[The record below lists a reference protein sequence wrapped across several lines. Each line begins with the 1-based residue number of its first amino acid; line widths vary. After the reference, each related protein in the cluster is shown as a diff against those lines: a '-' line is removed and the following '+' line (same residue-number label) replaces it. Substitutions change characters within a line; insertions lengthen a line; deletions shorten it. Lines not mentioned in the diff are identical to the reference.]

1 MEEASRQRKE
11 RLEALRKRKLDSD
24 TNKNDAEEDSNNIEN
39 PILKFRNYTP
49 INEDIKSISTVNIA
63 TPKDITDTLENTV
76 EKIAKQVKE
85 EEEKK
90 REEEVDLFNLAP
102 KKPNWDL
109 KRDVEKK
116 LAKLEKKTQSSI
128 AELIRIRLQSES
140 NEDASVDLVDA
151 VNAQQKADTD
161 EINLNFHDTTNCF
174 NSIQLLLTPTMTFLL
189 ELDNSNNL
197 TQSHVVLDNCLTW
210 IETFSGINLLLEF
223 HNQILSGEN
232 LLHTDDRTISALSSL
247 LSQVNIKYV
256 LS

>member
-63 TPKDITDTLENTV
+63 TPKDITDTLENT
-76 EKIAKQVKE
+76 
-85 EEEKK
+85 
-90 REEEVDLFNLAP
+90 DLFNLAP

-197 TQSHVVLDNCLTW
+197 TQSHVVLDNLNLNLQKKSTRFK
-210 IETFSGINLLLEF
+210 TFSGINLLLEF

-232 LLHTDDRTISALSSL
+232 LFNFHKLPKLHTDDRTISALSSL

>member
-161 EINLNFHDTTNCF
+161 
-174 NSIQLLLTPTMTFLL
+174 
-189 ELDNSNNL
+189 
-197 TQSHVVLDNCLTW
+197 
-210 IETFSGINLLLEF
+210 
-223 HNQILSGEN
+223 GEES
-232 LLHTDDRTISALSSL
+232 D
-247 LSQVNIKYV
+247 
-256 LS
+256 